1 MMKVGAEQSKRKK
14 SRTIQMDMQTQS
26 EAAPGTQQPTIL
38 IVENEVSNR
47 ILIEKVL
54 STRGFRCLSA
64 SNGREALD
72 ILDHEA
78 VDLILT
84 DLSMPILDGYRTTKL
99 IRARP
104 ALARVPI
111 VAVTAYALNDEN
123 EAAMQIGCNEYLSK
137 PFKPRQILE
146 VMDRLFPKRS

>member
-1 MMKVGAEQSKRKK
+1 MNRPAPLGA
-14 SRTIQMDMQTQS
+14 T
-26 EAAPGTQQPTIL
+26 PGTRQPTIL

-72 ILDHEA
+72 ILDHES

-84 DLSMPILDGYRTTKL
+84 DLSMPVLDGYRTTQL

-123 EAAMQIGCNEYLSK
+123 EAAMQIGCNEYLTK
-137 PFKPRQILE
+137 PFKPRQLLE
-146 VMDRLFPKRS
+146 VVDRLLPQK

>member
-1 MMKVGAEQSKRKK
+1 MNMNMPTPSGA
-14 SRTIQMDMQTQS
+14 T
-26 EAAPGTQQPTIL
+26 PGTRQPTIL

-72 ILDHEA
+72 ILDHES

-84 DLSMPILDGYRTTKL
+84 DLSMPVLDGYRTTQL

-123 EAAMQIGCNEYLSK
+123 EAAMQFACNEYLTK
-137 PFKPRQILE
+137 PFKPRQLLE
-146 VMDRLFPKRS
+146 VVDRLLPQR